1 MIVWSHLTAGLAWNA
16 STSTRKAQK
25 RGFPWF
31 SWFRVGAQGGLGF
44 GKSLICWSSSRNIGM
59 RMLKMIRFSV
69 WICCCK
75 YAWSAWWMRNR
86 WNVGGICWFIGGP
99 WWDDDDKDDQKK
111 TTVAF
116 TYCSILQGPI
126 VSTIEFSAAKWY
138 PVGYAGPWLW
148 VCPAVIFRVGR

>member
-25 RGFPWF
+25 SGFPWF

-44 GKSLICWSSSRNIGM
+44 GKSLTCWSSSRNIGM
-59 RMLKMIRFSV
+59 RMLKVIGFSG

-75 YAWSAWWMRNR
+75 YAWFAWWMRNR

-111 TTVAF
+111 LQLPLLTIPSSRSHGVNYRIFSCKMIPCRLWRSMTLGLP
-116 TYCSILQGPI
+116 CSHI
-126 VSTIEFSAAKWY
+126 
-138 PVGYAGPWLW
+138 
-148 VCPAVIFRVGR
+148 

>member
-25 RGFPWF
+25 SGFPWF

-44 GKSLICWSSSRNIGM
+44 GKSLICWEYWHENVKGDSVFWLD
-59 RMLKMIRFSV
+59 MLLQ
-69 WICCCK
+69 ICMVCMVNEEQVECGRDLLVH
-75 YAWSAWWMRNR
+75 WRPMVGWR
-86 WNVGGICWFIGGP
+86 WQGWP
-99 WWDDDDKDDQKK
+99 KK

-116 TYCSILQGPI
+116 TYYSILQGLM

-138 PVGYAGPWLW
+138 PVGYEGPWLW